1 MSKFLTK
8 NIWCRIKVTYILIK
22 SNLYRLSF
30 IRNVENYR
38 NSIHKIE
45 HYLMT
50 NINNKYIAII
60 IYLCNNYYFRYALR
74 KFSVLDIR
82 KGMFSSDLA
91 FRKTLFDNTKLPTRK
106 IFTALSKLLKTLISI
121 YLFQAQKLSL
131 MVLKYIT

>member
-60 IYLCNNYYFRYALR
+60 IYL
-74 KFSVLDIR
+74 
-82 KGMFSSDLA
+82 
-91 FRKTLFDNTKLPTRK
+91 
-106 IFTALSKLLKTLISI
+106 
-121 YLFQAQKLSL
+121 
-131 MVLKYIT
+131 